1 MLKFKERLER
11 VKKDDGASHIIS
23 FMFIMFFTMIII
35 LSFLDI
41 GIYFN
46 TKSELQ
52 GAAENGARNVALYGG
67 TEGSFRAVKRGEGAL
82 EAKDVVT
89 ASIKSN
95 YDANARGTQVVNVKS
110 VECGPDSTN
119 AGSPVW
125 CKVSYKYNG
134 IAGPFSLFNI
144 VSNKDTVVY
153 GTGVSEVNVK

>member
-1 MLKFKERLER
+1 MFKVKERLKR
-11 VKKDDGASHIIS
+11 VKEDHGASHIIS

-46 TKSELQ
+46 SKGELQ
-52 GAAENGARNVALYGG
+52 NAAENGARNVALYGG
-67 TEGSFRAVKRGEGAL
+67 TEGSFRA
-82 EAKDVVT
+82 AKGGTPAVDVVR

-95 YDANARGTQVVNVKS
+95 FEATSRGTQVVQVNS
-110 VECGPDSTN
+110 IECGPGSTG
-119 AGSPVW
+119 AGAPVW

-134 IAGPFSLFNI
+134 IAGPFSLFSI
-144 VSNKDTVVY
+144 VKNSDTVVY